1 MRHPPLV
8 VLAVVLCL
16 FASVATAQSS
26 ATQLCVA
33 NMQLEETGSSNPVG
47 QAALMKFLAKEKD
60 KSLAYIPIDPVESEQ
75 AAQAAKSKNC
85 DYVVTTRQTES
96 HVQSDIYGGATTVNP
111 INMPVFYVTITYKLT
126 KISDGSE
133 VASGNMKASDRG
145 SEKDAIIIAMHKIAG
160 KLTDAIKKAGH

>member
-1 MRHPPLV
+1 MRCYTLV
-8 VLAVVLCL
+8 LLAALG
-16 FASVATAQSS
+16 FASTVGWTQNSPL
-26 ATQLCVA
+26 QLCVA
-33 NMQLEETGSSNPVG
+33 NMQLEDTGSSNPVG

-60 KSLAYIPIDPVESEQ
+60 KSLAYIPIDPVELGQ
-75 AAQAAKSKNC
+75 ASQAAKSKNC
-85 DYVVTTRQTES
+85 DYMVTTRQTES

-126 KISDGSE
+126 RISDGSE